1 MEFVMALNKNSG
13 SKLSPMKVLA
23 IIGIAMLSMLIL
35 ILLMNM
41 VILRPVRH
49 DVTTN
54 ESIEII
60 DDNYSP

>member
-1 MEFVMALNKNSG
+1 MALNKNSG